1 MGERS
6 LVSVVVPAWC
16 AEKTLAATLDSVLC
30 QTWREIEVL
39 VVDDASP
46 DGTKALAERYA
57 AADERIRVIAQ
68 EENGGVSKAR
78 NRGVREARGEWIA
91 FLDSDDLWM
100 PEKLE
105 KQMALAERH
114 PEAELFYTG
123 SGFVSEDDR
132 KYGYTL
138 SVPER
143 VNYRSLLGQNVI
155 SCSSVLIRRELMLRF
170 PMGNDAVHEDFAVW
184 LKILREQ
191 PWAYGVN
198 EPLLVYRVS
207 RSSKS
212 GNKLKAARM
221 TFGTYRYVRV
231 PLLLAVWNGMRYTV
245 RGIRKFRAIGAS
257 LTEEKFALPKTEAQ
271 TERS

>member
-1 MGERS
+1 MDGRE
-6 LVSVVVPAWC
+6 LVSVIIPAWR

-30 QTWREIEVL
+30 QTWNDLEIL

-46 DGTKALAERYA
+46 DGTLALARRFA
-57 AADERIRVIAQ
+57 AKDGRVRVLAQ
-68 EENGGVSKAR
+68 TENGGVSKAR
-78 NRGVREARGEWIA
+78 NRGVQEARGEWIA

-100 PEKLE
+100 PDKLE
-105 KQMALAERH
+105 KQMALAKKH
-114 PEAELFYTG
+114 PEAGLFYTG
-123 SGFVSEDDR
+123 SAFVSEDDR
-132 KYGYTL
+132 RYGYTL
-138 SVPER
+138 RVPER
-143 VNYRSLLGQNVI
+143 VNYRRLLGQNVI
-155 SCSSVLIRRELMLRF
+155 SCSSVLARREMLLHY
-170 PMGNDAVHEDFAVW
+170 PMGSDTIHEDFAVW

-221 TFGTYRYVRV
+221 TFGTYRYVHV
-231 PLLLAVWNGMRYTV
+231 PLPLAVWSGMLYTV

-257 LTEEKFALPKTEAQ
+257 LTEEKFMLPKAETKTEKP
-271 TERS
+271 